1 MTGDGISHSERQ
13 VRRKQILLLGGIVAA
28 LAAAGVLFAVITAPR
43 EATAPKGKVEK
54 TVFKVGAG
62 ASDREAFAA
71 QFAAEQDQLRKE
83 LEELKRW
90 REAQQREQERAAKE
104 ARQAPPVPPA
114 LLLPPPAPPPAAAQP
129 QPKPAPPPPPT
140 APPAPQPVAPKQ
152 PIATVRMVQVAMPE
166 DVAKKA
172 DERAGRTGNA
182 SPAYVP
188 AGSFARAILLNGL
201 DAPTGGNAQQNPHPL
216 VLRLVD
222 DAVLPND
229 YRGAARSCFVTGAGH
244 GDISAERAYLRLD
257 RLSCIDDKGRALD
270 VKVQGYVAG
279 EDGKTG
285 VRGRLVT
292 KSGQVLANALL
303 TGLLSG
309 IGKGIQQSA
318 TQQTTTVMGAVT
330 SQVTDPF
337 RAGIGEGAGR
347 ALEELSRYYLRLAD
361 KIFPVVEIDAG
372 REVDVVLT
380 RGVTLEPTVEK
391 AEAQK

>member
-1 MTGDGISHSERQ
+1 MAEAMSNAERA
-13 VRRKQILLLGGIVAA
+13 VRRKQMLVLGGVLSA
-28 LAAAGVLFAVITAPR
+28 LAGAGVLFAVLTASDGP
-43 EATAPKGKVEK
+43 TTPKGKVEK

-62 ASDREAFAA
+62 ASDKEAFAA
-71 QFAAEQDQLRKE
+71 QFAAAQDELKKE

-90 REAQQREQERAAKE
+90 RDAQQKEQERANKE
-104 ARQAPPVPPA
+104 ARSTPPVPPA
-114 LLLPPPAPPPAAAQP
+114 LLLPPPAPPPQAAAP
-129 QPKPAPPPPPT
+129 TQPKPVPPPPT
-140 APPAPQPVAPKQ
+140 SAPAQTQPKPPAPA
-152 PIATVRMVQVAMPE
+152 VRMVQVAALAE
-166 DVAKKA
+166 ATKKS
-172 DERAGRTGNA
+172 DDRSGPSGNM
-182 SPAYVP
+182 SGVYVP
-188 AGSFARAILLNGL
+188 AGSFARAIMLNGL
-201 DAPTGGNAQQNPHPL
+201 DAPTGGNAQQNPHPI
-216 VLRLVD
+216 VLRLAD
-222 DAVLPND
+222 DAVMPND
-229 YRGAARSCFVTGAGH
+229 HRGPTRACFVTGAGH
-244 GDISAERAYLRLD
+244 GDISSERAYLRLD
-257 RLSCIDDKGRALD
+257 RLSCIDDKGETLD

-330 SQVTDPF
+330 SQVSDPF

-361 KIFPVVEIDAG
+361 KIFPVIEVDAG

-380 RGVTLEPTVEK
+380 RGVSLEPTIEK